1 MNFLRN
7 HKNICS
13 VVAALMVAVL
23 VVYCYGSFRSYAAS
37 PEVSTLPADI
47 DIDVDYSSDAV
58 NFTYAGK
65 AYSIDRKHNVNLIHY
80 SYRQYSSGTY
90 ERDYNQPETFECSFA
105 GDLCYTSYWFSPSE
119 MRIYVLMTPSL
130 RKVSQVKSYLASSNY
145 GTFLLVDARYFDTGS
160 NSVFMTT
167 IDYSSGSA
175 VYNVMSSQEGISSWD
190 ANSSNTKNYDD
201 VYACASN
208 INYFNYYMTGYLD
221 DNYLRRAGLYYKATG
236 ELNTSDYAS
245 NYHYIPNDLLCIFS
259 NYEISGFY
267 EPDTSKVSTPD
278 YYFNYQYI
286 FYKKGYGYIFVD
298 SAKRC
303 KEVGFPSGVTNPRF
317 YFDGE
322 GNNYVYTSVDGITW
336 ILKSAC
342 NTMYNSYFEVSCGY
356 EFTDYTLVYTNDKSF
371 GGDPLVT
378 PSYGN
383 ITDVTD
389 NLNSFL
395 NDYNII
401 STSGRGGSLNSFDY
415 AVVEYPENNS
425 FFGAF
430 MGTLTMKSVKY
441 CVYENITSKGSGRF
455 SDYIHV
461 YYFASDAAPYIT
473 IDYPIDSSGIIAK
486 SPLIHLIYSNSS
498 FADCTYS
505 LLSTTEVPTLSMYL
519 RLLNNATL
527 NIDTKLSALRTD
539 LHADLKS
546 IFKNITLTNQY
557 LKRISANLDSLSI
570 PAAAPDYSGRFDNL
584 SAALD
589 KLHNDLI
596 YEEGVTK
603 LPNVPQYLVYVYSV
617 TKDIRTRLD
626 NINVQI
632 SDDIVTFRK
641 AVISRFDPVTEKL
654 DSIIAKIPS
663 TSGGGSFDDSNLVGS
678 IVSLKADI
686 SDNFTT
692 LIKLLKNDTDGVE
705 GIADLTSFLTTYV
718 VSMGNA
724 AYFTTL
730 LDFADG
736 VKNNVVLINETMVTM
751 VTDSGI
757 FAPIFTLGAGF
768 AVFSGLIRKERM
780 D

>member
-1 MNFLRN
+1 MDFLRK
-7 HKNICS
+7 HRKICS
-13 VVAALMVAVL
+13 AVAALMVAVL
-23 VVYCYGSFRSYAAS
+23 VVYSYGSFRSYAAA

-47 DIDVDYSSDAV
+47 DIDVDYTADTV
-58 NFTYAGK
+58 KFTYAGK
-65 AYSIDRKHNVNLIHY
+65 AYSIDRKHKVNLTHY
-80 SYRQYSSGTY
+80 RYSSNRYVLDG
-90 ERDYNQPETFECSFA
+90 NCPEFFEYRFDGYS
-105 GDLCYTSYWFSPSE
+105 CYTSYCFSPSE
-119 MRIYVLMTPSL
+119 MRVYVLIGWHSYS
-130 RKVSQVKSYLASSNY
+130 KVKSYLPSPKY
-145 GTFLLVDARYFDTGS
+145 GTFRISESDSDVYYY
-160 NSVFMTT
+160 MTT
-167 IDYSSGSA
+167 IDYGSGSA
-175 VYNVMSSQEGISSWD
+175 IYNKMSSKEAIDYWD
-190 ANSSNTKNYDD
+190 AQVSSYDDSHNRSCDD
-201 VYACASN
+201 VYACKSN
-208 INYFNYYMTGYLD
+208 NSSFNYYNTGFLEDGFLVRTYMD
-221 DNYLRRAGLYYKATG
+221 YKASG

-267 EPDTSKVSTPD
+267 EPDTSKVHTPD
-278 YYFNYQYI
+278 YYFNFQYI
-286 FYKKGYGYIFVD
+286 FYKEGFGYIFVD

-303 KEVGFPSGVTNPRF
+303 KEVGFPNGVTNPRF

-336 ILKSAC
+336 ILKSAY
-342 NTMYNSYFEVSCGY
+342 NTMYNKYFEVSCGY
-356 EFTDYTLVYTNDKSF
+356 EFTDYTLVYTNDKNF
-371 GGDPLVT
+371 GTPLVT
-378 PSYGN
+378 PSYGSLSD
-383 ITDVTD
+383 ITGDLPDISHNYGDNGNGQNGYTVDHDDVLDVTNPLFTIIYGITSSIDSDVSSGVAKVLSYILDVTPDALKD
-389 NLNSFL
+389 NTLSTLLLQYNELTSRVTYDYVGTLNGKDYYNPRTTIYGFVSDISLKLSNVQWYLNSL
-395 NDYNII
+395 R
-401 STSGRGGSLNSFDY
+401 T
-415 AVVEYPENNS
+415 
-425 FFGAF
+425 
-430 MGTLTMKSVKY
+430 
-441 CVYENITSKGSGRF
+441 
-455 SDYIHV
+455 
-461 YYFASDAAPYIT
+461 
-473 IDYPIDSSGIIAK
+473 
-486 SPLIHLIYSNSS
+486 LIHS
-498 FADCTYS
+498 
-505 LLSTTEVPTLSMYL
+505 
-519 RLLNNATL
+519 
-527 NIDTKLSALRTD
+527 
-539 LHADLKS
+539 DLKS
-546 IFKNITLTNQY
+546 VFDNITLSNQY

-570 PAAAPDYSGRFDNL
+570 PDAAPDYSGRFDKL

-617 TKDIRTRLD
+617 TKDIRTKLD
-626 NINVQI
+626 NINVQL

-663 TSGGGSFDDSNLVGS
+663 ISGGGSFDDSNMVGS

-718 VSMGNA
+718 VSLGNA

>member
-1 MNFLRN
+1 MDFLRT
-7 HKNICS
+7 HRKICS
-13 VVAALMVAVL
+13 ALAAFMVAVL
-23 VVYCYGSFRSYAAS
+23 VVYSYGSFRSYAAAA

-47 DIDVDYSSDAV
+47 DIDVSYDADTV
-58 NFTYAGK
+58 NFTYSGHS
-65 AYSIDRKHNVNLIHY
+65 YSIDRKHNVNLIHY
-80 SYRQYSSGTY
+80 SYRGGRYQ
-90 ERDYNQPETFECSFA
+90 RDYNQPETFECSFA

-119 MRIYVLMTPSL
+119 LRIYVLMTPSL

-145 GTFLLVDARYFDTGS
+145 GTFLLVDARYSDTGF

-190 ANSSNTKNYDD
+190 ANSSNTKKYDD

-208 INYFNYYMTGYLD
+208 INYFNFYWTGYLYN
-221 DNYLRRAGLYYKATG
+221 NYLVRAGLDYKATG

-286 FYKKGYGYIFVD
+286 FYKKGYGYIFID

-303 KEVGFPSGVTNPRF
+303 KEVGFPNGVTNPRF
-317 YFDGE
+317 YFDAE

-336 ILKSAC
+336 ILKSAY
-342 NTMYNSYFEVSCGY
+342 NTMYNKYFEVSCGY
-356 EFTDYTLVYTNDKSF
+356 EFTDYTLVYTNDKNF

-378 PSYGN
+378 PSYGEISDVIGDLSA
-383 ITDVTD
+383 ITNNYHDTI
-389 NLNSFL
+389 NN
-395 NDYNII
+395 
-401 STSGRGGSLNSFDY
+401 TSVSLVDT
-415 AVVEYPENNS
+415 PESN
-425 FFGAF
+425 
-430 MGTLTMKSVKY
+430 
-441 CVYENITSKGSGRF
+441 TSLW
-455 SDYIHV
+455 D
-461 YYFASDAAPYIT
+461 YFASLEGGLLAALE
-473 IDYPIDSSGIIAK
+473 DYSGFPIFSTLSSYMHSSDISDESVLLTKLLDNFTSDVSWYYDSSDSTLHTYTSLYGYVHHMYESIVDNGIYIE
-486 SPLIHLIYSNSS
+486 S
-498 FADCTYS
+498 FMKVS
-505 LLSTTEVPTLSMYL
+505 
-519 RLLNNATL
+519 
-527 NIDTKLSALRTD
+527 
-539 LHADLKS
+539 HADLKS
-546 IFKNITLTNQY
+546 VFDNITLSNQY
-557 LKRISANLDSLSI
+557 LKRISGNFDSLSI
-570 PAAAPDYSGRFDNL
+570 PAAPDYSGDFDKL
-584 SAALD
+584 SVALD

-603 LPNVPQYLVYVYSV
+603 LPNVPQYLVYIYGV

-626 NINVQI
+626 SILSALSNDFSKPYSMGTYLTLVYNKL
-632 SDDIVTFRK
+632 SSFNDMAAT
-641 AVISRFDPVTEKL
+641 KL
-654 DSIIAKIPS
+654 DAVIAKIPS
-663 TSGGGSFDDSNLVGS
+663 SSGGGSFDDSNMVGS

-692 LIKLLKNDTDGVE
+692 LIKLLKNDTDGIE

-718 VSMGNA
+718 VSLGNA

-736 VKNNVVLINETMVTM
+736 VKNNVALINETMVTM

>member
-1 MNFLRN
+1 MDFLRK
-7 HKNICS
+7 HRKICS
-13 VVAALMVAVL
+13 AVAALMVAVL
-23 VVYCYGSFRSYAAS
+23 VVYSYGSFRSYAAA

-47 DIDVDYSSDAV
+47 DIDVDYTADTV

-65 AYSIDRKHNVNLIHY
+65 SYSIDRKHNVNLIHY
-80 SYRQYSSGTY
+80 SYRIGGTRG
-90 ERDYNQPETFECSFA
+90 RDYNQPETFECSFA

-145 GTFLLVDARYFDTGS
+145 GTFLLVDARYSDTGS

-208 INYFNYYMTGYLD
+208 INYFNYYWTGYLYN
-221 DNYLRRAGLYYKATG
+221 NYLVKAGLDYKATG
-236 ELNTSDYAS
+236 ELDTSDYAS

-286 FYKKGYGYIFVD
+286 FYKEGYGYIFVD

-336 ILKSAC
+336 ILKSTYS
-342 NTMYNSYFEVSCGY
+342 TMYNSQFGVSCGY
-356 EFTDYTLVYTNDKSF
+356 DFTDYTLVYTNDKNF
-371 GGDPLVT
+371 GTPLVT
-378 PSYGN
+378 PSYGSLSD
-383 ITDVTD
+383 ITGDLPDISHNYGDNGNGQNGYTVDHDDVLDVTNPLFTIIYGITSSIDSDVSSGVAKVLSYILDVTPDALKD
-389 NLNSFL
+389 NTLSTLLLQYNELTSRVTYDYVGTLNGKDYYNPRTTIYGFVSDISLKLSNVQWYLNSL
-395 NDYNII
+395 R
-401 STSGRGGSLNSFDY
+401 T
-415 AVVEYPENNS
+415 
-425 FFGAF
+425 
-430 MGTLTMKSVKY
+430 
-441 CVYENITSKGSGRF
+441 
-455 SDYIHV
+455 
-461 YYFASDAAPYIT
+461 
-473 IDYPIDSSGIIAK
+473 
-486 SPLIHLIYSNSS
+486 LIHS
-498 FADCTYS
+498 
-505 LLSTTEVPTLSMYL
+505 
-519 RLLNNATL
+519 
-527 NIDTKLSALRTD
+527 
-539 LHADLKS
+539 DLKS
-546 IFKNITLTNQY
+546 VFDNITLSNQY
-557 LKRISANLDSLSI
+557 LKRIFDNLDSLSI
-570 PAAAPDYSGRFDNL
+570 PAASPDYSGRFDKL

-589 KLHNDLI
+589 RLHNDLI

-603 LPNVPQYLVYVYSV
+603 LPNVSQYLVYIYGV

-626 NINVQI
+626 SILSALSNDFSKPYSMGTYLTLVYNKL
-632 SDDIVTFRK
+632 SSFNDMAAT
-641 AVISRFDPVTEKL
+641 KL
-654 DSIIAKIPS
+654 DAVIAKIPS
-663 TSGGGSFDDSNLVGS
+663 TSGGGSFDDSNMVGS

-692 LIKLLKNDTDGVE
+692 LIKLLKNDTDDITDFKDLSE
-705 GIADLTSFLTTYV
+705 FLTSYI

-736 VKNNVVLINETMVTM
+736 VKNNVVLINGTMSSM
-751 VTDSGI
+751 VSDSGI
-757 FAPIFTLGAGF
+757 YAPVFVLGAGF

-780 D
+780 S

>member
-1 MNFLRN
+1 MDFLRK
-7 HKNICS
+7 HRKICS
-13 VVAALMVAVL
+13 AVAALMVAVL
-23 VVYCYGSFRSYAAS
+23 VVYSYGSFRSYAAA

-47 DIDVDYSSDAV
+47 DIDVDYTADTV
-58 NFTYAGK
+58 KFTYAGK
-65 AYSIDRKHNVNLIHY
+65 AYSIDRKHKVNLTHY
-80 SYRQYSSGTY
+80 RYSSNRYVLDG
-90 ERDYNQPETFECSFA
+90 NCPEFFEYRFDGYS
-105 GDLCYTSYWFSPSE
+105 CYTSYWFSPSE
-119 MRIYVLMTPSL
+119 MRVYVLIGWHSYS
-130 RKVSQVKSYLASSNY
+130 KVKSYLPSPKY
-145 GTFLLVDARYFDTGS
+145 GTFRISESDSDVYYY
-160 NSVFMTT
+160 MTT
-167 IDYSSGSA
+167 IDYGSGSA
-175 VYNVMSSQEGISSWD
+175 IYNKMSSKEAIDYWD
-190 ANSSNTKNYDD
+190 AQVSSYDDSHNRSCDD
-201 VYACASN
+201 VYACKSN
-208 INYFNYYMTGYLD
+208 NSSFNYYNTGFLEDGFLVRTYMD
-221 DNYLRRAGLYYKATG
+221 YKASG

-267 EPDTSKVSTPD
+267 EPDTSKVHTPD
-278 YYFNYQYI
+278 YYFNFQYI
-286 FYKKGYGYIFVD
+286 FYKEGFGYIFVD

-303 KEVGFPSGVTNPRF
+303 KEVGFPNGVTNPRF

-336 ILKSAC
+336 ILKSAY
-342 NTMYNSYFEVSCGY
+342 NTMYNKYFEVSCGY
-356 EFTDYTLVYTNDKSF
+356 EFTDYTLVYTNDKNF
-371 GGDPLVT
+371 GTPLVT
-378 PSYGN
+378 PSYGSLSD
-383 ITDVTD
+383 ITGDLPDISHNYGDNGNGQNGYTVDHDDVLDVTNPLFTIIYGITSSIDSDVSSGVAKVLSYILDVTPDALKD
-389 NLNSFL
+389 NTLSTLLLQYNELTSRVTYDYVGTLNGKDYYNPRTTIYGFVSDISLKLSNVQWYLNSL
-395 NDYNII
+395 R
-401 STSGRGGSLNSFDY
+401 T
-415 AVVEYPENNS
+415 
-425 FFGAF
+425 
-430 MGTLTMKSVKY
+430 
-441 CVYENITSKGSGRF
+441 
-455 SDYIHV
+455 
-461 YYFASDAAPYIT
+461 
-473 IDYPIDSSGIIAK
+473 
-486 SPLIHLIYSNSS
+486 LIHS
-498 FADCTYS
+498 
-505 LLSTTEVPTLSMYL
+505 
-519 RLLNNATL
+519 
-527 NIDTKLSALRTD
+527 
-539 LHADLKS
+539 DLKS
-546 IFKNITLTNQY
+546 VFDNITLSNQY

-570 PAAAPDYSGRFDNL
+570 PDAAPDYSGRFDKL

-617 TKDIRTRLD
+617 TKDIRTKLD
-626 NINVQI
+626 NINVQL

-663 TSGGGSFDDSNLVGS
+663 ISGGGSFDDSNMVGS

-718 VSMGNA
+718 VSLGNA

-730 LDFADG
+730 LEFADG
-736 VKNNVVLINETMVTM
+736 VKNNVTLINETMVTM